1 MKKHSAIF
9 IFLAFA
15 LFVSCSSSHSSNDS
29 DILPDTDTNSQDS
42 ETVDDDSDTQEAEIV
57 DDYDENLI
65 KTMIPTRKNP
75 IPTNACR
82 L

>member
-15 LFVSCSSSHSSNDS
+15 LFVSCSSSNSSNDS
-29 DILPDTDTNSQDS
+29 DIIP
-42 ETVDDDSDTQEAEIV
+42 DDDADGSDAENI
-57 DDYDENLI
+57 DSGHGML
-65 KTMIPTRKNP
+65 
-75 IPTNACR
+75 